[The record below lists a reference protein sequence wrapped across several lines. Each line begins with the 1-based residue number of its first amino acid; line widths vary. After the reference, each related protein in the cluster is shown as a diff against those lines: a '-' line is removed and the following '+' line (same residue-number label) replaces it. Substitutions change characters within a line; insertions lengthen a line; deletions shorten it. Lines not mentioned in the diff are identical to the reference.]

1 MTETTTYVATIE
13 VPTSEDPEEL
23 YYALE
28 GTAKR
33 WSAEIPEMEPQTVGS
48 AQSEVEAL
56 REALEKMSQRVS
68 EKTDEMVRYKSDVR
82 DVLIEASEE
91 HGIED
96 DDLNTMLSN
105 LDLEPVKET
114 RSITL
119 NLSIVVEV
127 SGTGIDWDNLSEP
140 SASVDDVT
148 FDEDI
153 DLESVGEA
161 NVEDWSIEDV

>member
-1 MTETTTYVATIE
+1 MTETTTYIATIE
-13 VPTSEDPEEL
+13 VPTNEDSEEL

-33 WSAEIPEMEPQTVGS
+33 WGAEIPEMEPQTVGS

-56 REALEKMSQRVS
+56 RESLEKMSQRVS
-68 EKTDEMVRYKSDVR
+68 EKTNEMVRYKSDVR

-153 DLESVGEA
+153 DLESMGEA